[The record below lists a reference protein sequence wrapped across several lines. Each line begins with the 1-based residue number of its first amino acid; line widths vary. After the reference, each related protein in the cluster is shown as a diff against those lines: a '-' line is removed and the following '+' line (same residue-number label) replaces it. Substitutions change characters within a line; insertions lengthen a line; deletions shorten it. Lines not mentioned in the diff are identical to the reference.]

1 MILMIF
7 NFLPLIHKYK
17 KIKKIVEER
26 YRARERERERIAK
39 ATIHTRA
46 PRVPGNGA
54 NDMPGSLVNGT
65 FREFS
70 DGFVE
75 LGIPR
80 TGSSPFLSDLHVS
93 RTGLTP

>member
-1 MILMIF
+1 MIF
-7 NFLPLIHKYK
+7 NFFPLIQKYK
-17 KIKKIVEER
+17 KIKKIVRREAER
-26 YRARERERERIAK
+26 GRENRQSHHSHEG
-39 ATIHTRA
+39 

>member
-1 MILMIF
+1 MIF
-7 NFLPLIHKYK
+7 NFFPLIQKYK
-17 KIKKIVEER
+17 KIKKIVRRE
-26 YRARERERERIAK
+26 AERERGRENRQS
-39 ATIHTRA
+39 HHSHEG